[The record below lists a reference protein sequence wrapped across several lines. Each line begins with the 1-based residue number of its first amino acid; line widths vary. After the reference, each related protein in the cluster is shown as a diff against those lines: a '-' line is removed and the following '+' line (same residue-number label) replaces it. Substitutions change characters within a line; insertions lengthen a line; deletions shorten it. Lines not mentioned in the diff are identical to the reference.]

1 MSPQTLIP
9 GPRSARRMSVA
20 TASYLRFMRNVL
32 RPRREIHHY
41 RVFEVTDYSKE
52 IEYSISELDK
62 GLVLLKKSSQELK
75 HMIANFEKDYQE
87 YLDNKEVQELL
98 SNLES
103 IYSSLKEKEE
113 DLLRIKKEQEKNL
126 EETNKKV
133 VYEKRYEQ
141 IDQL

>member
-1 MSPQTLIP
+1 
-9 GPRSARRMSVA
+9 
-20 TASYLRFMRNVL
+20 
-32 RPRREIHHY
+32 
-41 RVFEVTDYSKE
+41 
-52 IEYSISELDK
+52 
-62 GLVLLKKSSQELK
+62 
-75 HMIANFEKDYQE
+75 MIANFEKDYQE

>member
-1 MSPQTLIP
+1 
-9 GPRSARRMSVA
+9 MSVA

-62 GLVLLKKSSQELK
+62 GLVLLKKSSHELK
-75 HMIANFEKDYQE
+75 RMIANFEKDYQE

>member
-1 MSPQTLIP
+1 
-9 GPRSARRMSVA
+9 MSVA